1 MPLCLLITG
10 ESFEQ
15 SASENKLYAVFFIKK
30 KKNNNNRCIGNML
43 LMAVERG
50 EREMKMYKCL
60 SKTL

>member
-15 SASENKLYAVFFIKK
+15 SASEINYMPFSLKK
-30 KKNNNNRCIGNML
+30 NNRCIGNML